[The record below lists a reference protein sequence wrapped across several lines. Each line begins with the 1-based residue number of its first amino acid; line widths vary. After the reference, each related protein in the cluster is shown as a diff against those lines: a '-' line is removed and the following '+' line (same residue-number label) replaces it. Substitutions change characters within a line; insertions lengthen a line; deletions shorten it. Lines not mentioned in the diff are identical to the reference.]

1 VVGVEVLG
9 RSGRTADPAEATV
22 RVAGVAEVLD
32 KSDPLAAALQMRCA
46 ALQHRRLI
54 LDRISVT
61 GVAKDAGGEA
71 V

>member
-1 VVGVEVLG
+1 M
-9 RSGRTADPAEATV
+9 

-54 LDRISVT
+54 LDRIWVT